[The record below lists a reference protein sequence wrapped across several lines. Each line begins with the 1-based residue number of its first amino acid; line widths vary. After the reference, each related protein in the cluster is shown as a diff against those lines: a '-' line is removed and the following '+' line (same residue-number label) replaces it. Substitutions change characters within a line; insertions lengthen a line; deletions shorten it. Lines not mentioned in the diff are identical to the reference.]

1 MSQSPPAIPAEK
13 EKLFFPNLD
22 GLRFFSFLAVF
33 CSHIF
38 SSGNEAITGEGWYRL
53 FKGRLFSDGDMGVS
67 FFFVLSGFLIT
78 YLLIREKQL
87 TGTVHISSFYIRR
100 TLRIWPLY
108 YFCVLFG
115 FLAFPAIK
123 AALGQTPDETAD
135 PLLCSLFLNNFNTV
149 FNGPPDSSILSVLW
163 SVAIEEQFYLLW
175 PILFFLVSARRYQY
189 IFAGVITVSLLY
201 RFVYR
206 DRQIE
211 LLTLGVISDM
221 AIGGL
226 GAYLC
231 IENKKFLK
239 KIESMSG
246 WLHLIP
252 YTVVVVLLFFRQDI
266 FSTQGLIIFK
276 RLIVSFFFC
285 WIILE
290 QNFARHS
297 FFKIS
302 NLKRI
307 STLGKYTYGLYC
319 LHTIAV
325 LIVAVGLDKMGLN
338 RHSWQLWLFEFPLA
352 MGLSILFSYFSYHYF
367 EKRFLKLKD
376 QFAFI
381 VKG

>member
-1 MSQSPPAIPAEK
+1 MSQSPPTVPAEK

-33 CSHIF
+33 FSHIF
-38 SSGNEAITGEGWYRL
+38 SSGNDSIKNESWYQL

-87 TGTVHISSFYIRR
+87 TGTVHISAFYVRR

-123 AALGQTPDETAD
+123 AALGQTPEETAD
-135 PLLCSLFLNNFNTV
+135 PLLCSLFLNNFNAV

-175 PILFFLVSARRYQY
+175 PILFFLVPARRYQY
-189 IFAGVITVSLLY
+189 LFAAVIAVSLLY

-231 IENKKFLK
+231 IANKKFLK
-239 KIESMSG
+239 RIESMSG

-252 YTVVVVLLFFRQDI
+252 YAVVVVLLFFRQDI
-266 FSTQGLIIFK
+266 FSTQGMIIFK

-290 QNFARHS
+290 QNFAKHS

-302 NLKRI
+302 NLKKI

-325 LIVAVGLDKMGLN
+325 LIVAVGLDKLGLN
-338 RHSWQLWLFEFPLA
+338 RYSWQLWLFELPLA